1 MQWLNNGKEKLKQQK
16 WEVDNEYRFPISGFG
31 SSNERSADRDKIADE
46 VITRRNKKKIWRSE
60 K

>member
-31 SSNERSADRDKIADE
+31 SGNERSAG
-46 VITRRNKKKIWRSE
+46 RNKNSGRGDNEE
-60 K
+60 KQKENLEE